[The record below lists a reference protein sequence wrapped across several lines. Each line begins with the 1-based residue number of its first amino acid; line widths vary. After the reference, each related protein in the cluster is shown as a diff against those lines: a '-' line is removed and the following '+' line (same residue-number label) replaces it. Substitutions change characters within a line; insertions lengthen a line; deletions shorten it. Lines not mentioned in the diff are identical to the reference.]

1 VAGIAASARRNWHAV
16 TGYSYL
22 HRAFDDH
29 SRLAWT
35 ELPLASAR
43 TSPPLLGEARP
54 S

>member
-1 VAGIAASARRNWHAV
+1 MAASARRNWHAV

-29 SRLAWT
+29 SRPAWT

-43 TSPPLLGEARP
+43 TSPPLLGEAR
-54 S
+54 SS